1 MKSKYLPI
9 CTIARS
15 QAPFSDLL
23 LLALILHTVRCTWN
37 LLLNNTMI
45 IFISVHF
52 IVGCNRQS
60 DSDSHRGDWLRKDNS
75 DHPVSGRGWLHHDRK
90 NRLHSAASCR
100 RHVRGKKSVGRI
112 WMSSRSRGKF
122 GWKLFIGQKIKCIG
136 SRALQHLIEF
146 CHIDIFY
153 CHIEK
158 ENNSISSLK

>member
-1 MKSKYLPI
+1 MKSEYLPV

-23 LLALILHTVRCTWN
+23 LLVLILHTVWCTWN

-60 DSDSHRGDWLRKDNS
+60 DSDSHRRDWLRKDNS

-100 RHVRGKKSVGRI
+100 RHVRGKKSVGRV
-112 WMSSRSRGKF
+112 WVSSRSRGKF
-122 GWKLFIGQKIKCIG
+122 RWKLFIGQKIKCIWFSG
-136 SRALQHLIEF
+136 TAAFDLILP
-146 CHIDIFY
+146 HWYILLPY
-153 CHIEK
+153 WK
-158 ENNSISSLK
+158 QK